1 MAQPDQVRRGQQ
13 ALVHP
18 VQRAAAIDP
27 MAGGAQGLD
36 GAIEGVGLA
45 LGLHRPVA
53 RGAGRIAQIQAELP
67 VGPAAGQ
74 GAGLDGHGSGPPL
87 DQREGRN
94 GGDCRNG
101 DGDVHRLDTEQ
112 PQQLQL
118 VSRLNPVGDAAIRRG
133 DGQSAIPG

>member
-27 MAGGAQGLD
+27 MAGGAQCLD

-53 RGAGRIAQIQAELP
+53 GGAGRIAQIQAELLP

-87 DQREGRN
+87 DPQEGRI
-94 GGDCRNG
+94 GGD
-101 DGDVHRLDTEQ
+101 
-112 PQQLQL
+112 
-118 VSRLNPVGDAAIRRG
+118 RRKRRR
-133 DGQSAIPG
+133 

>member
-1 MAQPDQVRRGQQ
+1 M
-13 ALVHP
+13 
-18 VQRAAAIDP
+18 QRAAAIDP
-27 MAGGAQGLD
+27 MAGGAQDLD
-36 GAIEGVGLA
+36 GAIEGVSLA

-87 DQREGRN
+87 DQREGRI
-94 GGDCRNG
+94 GGNRRNG
-101 DGDVHRLDTEQ
+101 DGDVHRLDMEQ

-118 VSRLNPVGDAAIRRG
+118 VSRPNPVGDAAIRRG
-133 DGQSAIPG
+133 DGQPAIPG

>member
-53 RGAGRIAQIQAELP
+53 RGAGRIAQIPRRNCRSGRRRDRVPDWTGMAQALP
-67 VGPAAGQ
+67 AISRKAESAAT
-74 GAGLDGHGSGPPL
+74 
-87 DQREGRN
+87 
-94 GGDCRNG
+94 GGTATVMSTTSTWN
-101 DGDVHRLDTEQ
+101 
-112 PQQLQL
+112 
-118 VSRLNPVGDAAIRRG
+118 SRSSSN
-133 DGQSAIPG
+133 S